1 MHILILHEKNI
12 YRNSLS
18 PSLSQCT
25 SLRGDDV
32 CDSAAAG
39 PGPDPAIHP
48 NVKTCCGG
56 RGELY

>member
-1 MHILILHEKNI
+1 MIHEQI

-25 SLRGDDV
+25 SLRGDDM

-48 NVKTCCGG
+48 NFKTSCGG
-56 RGELY
+56 RGEFY